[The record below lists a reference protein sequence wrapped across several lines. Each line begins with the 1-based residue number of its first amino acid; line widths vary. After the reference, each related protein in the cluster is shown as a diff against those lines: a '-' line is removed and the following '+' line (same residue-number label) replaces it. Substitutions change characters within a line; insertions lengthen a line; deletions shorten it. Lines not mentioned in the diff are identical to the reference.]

1 MPRSSR
7 HKSSKHSSR
16 EYSDSEKDSSLK
28 EKKAAK
34 EESVSNNS
42 SVRVSSEKRKLDL
55 KENKE
60 SLNGEYVEEYS
71 SSSSKRRKERGEE
84 SNDRWNGGKEERGE
98 KKGKEK
104 GGEEKLKSKRRDESV
119 EKKSEGRYRESSRKE
134 ERERERVREKEKK
147 GMEGR
152 SEVEE
157 YSREGKQITE
167 KTANDQLRSPESENQ
182 SDRRIRRKKD
192 DSADGDKHHDDIGDA
207 NGKRISSREDVKEEK
222 PKDVKH
228 KDDRY
233 RDKYHE
239 VMDKENRH
247 GDDKQRDERG
257 ARDYVNNRSEE
268 KHLRDE
274 KDASEARKKS
284 KPQDSDRDHDRER
297 ERDHDRN
304 RDRDREREH
313 DRDRDRDCDQD
324 HDWDWDRNRDQDR
337 ERDRDRDH
345 GRNLDYDGSHIDDCS
360 ARYKDSRG
368 RKRSPEDRDHY
379 NDAKSKGTKAPYPD
393 VEKKSLSSGRVES
406 DDRGRSQSRQAH
418 LDNNVGSNRQ
428 RTSPDTSSHGAVE
441 EHRHFK
447 AEDLKYRDAVTK
459 QRSKAISSREAADFS
474 ATPERASKHRSSDKP
489 IKMDDGHVGELS
501 IERSSSSRASPRGLV
516 DRSPSSSFEHRYAN
530 RTGVRRSLDIEES
543 ARRRSGSISARN
555 LPSAEDRLGR
565 DLPLEKPLADDST
578 PADSSFYNRTNQN
591 SSSLIPPS
599 IFRGGGGSPS
609 FMGSLEEDSRG
620 NTRYKRGG
628 DPSLGR
634 GQGNAWRGTP
644 NWSSP
649 MPNGYMP
656 FQHGPAHGGFQAMM
670 PHFPSPPLFS
680 ARPSMEINHS
690 GIPYH
695 IPDAD
700 RFSGHLRPLGWHNMM
715 DGSGPSPMHGW
726 DGNNGV
732 FRDETH
738 AFGQEWDQNRH
749 QLNGQGWET
758 GTDMWKAQNG
768 DLNMD
773 LSATSVKENFP
784 MQAPLE
790 NVLAGQAGHLLQNE
804 NIHQMV
810 QAENVETKLAVA
822 SAKEPSKFM
831 SKTTHEK
838 MPDPSRTQS
847 SDDSFHFARAYL
859 SKLDISTEL
868 ASPEL
873 YSQCTS
879 LLSME
884 QSANADE
891 DIVMLVNL
899 KDGAR
904 AVPKSSDSI
913 FSLSLLPA
921 VKDSVFQRAI
931 EYYKKQRIGLSGL
944 PIVNGGKIDAIS
956 TSKVKDEPIIDVHK
970 AEELVLNQNEEM
982 PDVPVLSLDQ
992 KKVEE
997 VAIADTREIS
1007 EELVSAPSLK
1017 EHAHACT
1024 SSQELPD
1031 QALDQQDCV
1040 EKPAEMYSGNKI
1052 DEVPSEP
1059 VNSGVV
1065 GSLPDPDYAPEAATI
1080 SPTEGLDDNSLQCAE
1095 EGQGSG
1101 DTMCGPLFF
1110 SDDSPKASGALM
1122 PGSNESES
1130 VILSRIHH
1138 SPESTR

>member
-16 EYSDSEKDSSLK
+16 EYSDSEKDSNLK

-42 SVRVSSEKRKLDL
+42 SVRVSSEKRKFDL

-60 SLNGEYVEEYS
+60 TLNGEYVEEYS
-71 SSSSKRRKERGEE
+71 SSSKRRKERTEE
-84 SNDRWNGGKEERGE
+84 SNDRWNGGQEEKGE

-104 GGEEKLKSKRRDESV
+104 GGEEKLKSKRRDGSV
-119 EKKSEGRYRESSRKE
+119 EKKGEGRHRESSRKE
-134 ERERERVREKEKK
+134 DRERVREREKK
-147 GMEGR
+147 GMEG

-157 YSREGKQITE
+157 YSRGGKKVTE
-167 KTANDQLRSPESENQ
+167 KTANDQLQSPESENR
-182 SDRRIRRKKD
+182 SDRRIRRKRD
-192 DSADGDKHHDDIGDA
+192 DSADGDKHRDDIGDA
-207 NGKRISSREDVKEEK
+207 NGKRLSSREDVKEEK
-222 PKDVKH
+222 PKDEKH
-228 KDDRY
+228 KDGRY
-233 RDKYHE
+233 RDKYRE
-239 VMDKENRH
+239 VMERENRY

-268 KHLRDE
+268 KHQ
-274 KDASEARKKS
+274 KDGKDTSEARKKS
-284 KPQDSDRDHDRER
+284 KPQDRDH
-297 ERDHDRN
+297 
-304 RDRDREREH
+304 DREREH
-313 DRDRDRDCDQD
+313 DRDRDRDRERDRDMDRDCDQD
-324 HDWDWDRNRDQDR
+324 RDWGRNQDQDR
-337 ERDRDRDH
+337 ERDRDC
-345 GRNLDYDGSHIDDCS
+345 NLDYDGSHIDDHS
-360 ARYKDSRG
+360 ARYKDNRG
-368 RKRSPEDRDHY
+368 RKRSPEDRDDY
-379 NDAKSKGTKAPYPD
+379 NDDKSKGTKAPYPD
-393 VEKKSLSSGRVES
+393 VERKSLSSGRVGS
-406 DDRGRSQSRQAH
+406 DERGRSQSRQARP
-418 LDNNVGSNRQ
+418 DNNVSSNKR
-428 RTSPDTSSHGAVE
+428 RISPDTSPHESVE
-441 EHRHFK
+441 EYRHFK
-447 AEDLKYRDAVTK
+447 AEDLKYRDAVAE
-459 QRSKAISSREAADFS
+459 QRSKAISSREASDFS
-474 ATPERASKHRSSDKP
+474 ASLERTSKYRSSDKS
-489 IKMDDGHVGELS
+489 IKMDDGHVSELS

-516 DRSPSSSFEHRYAN
+516 DKSPSSSLERRFAN

-543 ARRRSGSISARN
+543 ARRRSGSISARD
-555 LPSAEDRLGR
+555 LPSAKERLGR
-565 DLPLEKPLADDST
+565 DLPLEKPLADESS

-591 SSSLIPPS
+591 NSSLIPPS

-609 FMGSLEEDSRG
+609 FMGSVEEDNRC

-715 DGSGPSPMHGW
+715 DGSGPHMHGW

-749 QLNGQGWET
+749 QMNGKGWET
-758 GTDMWKAQNG
+758 NTDAWKTQNG
-768 DLNMD
+768 DMNMN
-773 LSATSVKENFP
+773 LLATSVKEDFP
-784 MQAPLE
+784 LQAPLE
-790 NVLAGQAGHLLQNE
+790 NVLAEQAGHLMQNE
-804 NIHQMV
+804 NIKLSV
-810 QAENVETKLAVA
+810 QAENVETKLTVA
-822 SAKEPSKFM
+822 SAKEPSKSM

-838 MPDPSRTQS
+838 PDPSRARS
-847 SDDSFHFARAYL
+847 RDDSFQFARAYL
-859 SKLDISTEL
+859 SMLDISTEL
-868 ASPEL
+868 SSPEL
-873 YSQCTS
+873 YSQCMS

-904 AVPKSSDSI
+904 AVPKISDSI
-913 FSLSLLPA
+913 FSLSVLPA
-921 VKDSVFQRAI
+921 AKDAVFQRAM
-931 EYYKKQRIGLSGL
+931 EYYKKQRVGLSGL

-956 TSKVKDEPIIDVHK
+956 TSKMKDEPIKDVHK

-982 PDVPVLSLDQ
+982 PDVPVLSIDQ
-992 KKVEE
+992 KKAEE
-997 VAIADTREIS
+997 VADIHEIS
-1007 EELVSAPSLK
+1007 EELVSTPVQK

-1024 SSQELPD
+1024 SSQELSD
-1031 QALDQQDCV
+1031 QALGQQDSV
-1040 EKPAEMYSGNKI
+1040 EKSVEIYSGNKI
-1052 DEVPSEP
+1052 DEVPSKP
-1059 VNSGVV
+1059 DNSSVV
-1065 GSLPDPDYAPEAATI
+1065 GNLPSPENAPEAEAI
-1080 SPTEGLDDNSLQCAE
+1080 SLAKGLDDNSLQCAG
-1095 EGQGSG
+1095 EGKGSG
-1101 DTMCGPLFF
+1101 GTMCVPLFF

-1138 SPESTR
+1138 SPESTH

>member
-1 MPRSSR
+1 M
-7 HKSSKHSSR
+7 
-16 EYSDSEKDSSLK
+16 
-28 EKKAAK
+28 
-34 EESVSNNS
+34 
-42 SVRVSSEKRKLDL
+42 
-55 KENKE
+55 
-60 SLNGEYVEEYS
+60 
-71 SSSSKRRKERGEE
+71 
-84 SNDRWNGGKEERGE
+84 
-98 KKGKEK
+98 
-104 GGEEKLKSKRRDESV
+104 
-119 EKKSEGRYRESSRKE
+119 
-134 ERERERVREKEKK
+134 
-147 GMEGR
+147 
-152 SEVEE
+152 
-157 YSREGKQITE
+157 
-167 KTANDQLRSPESENQ
+167 
-182 SDRRIRRKKD
+182 
-192 DSADGDKHHDDIGDA
+192 
-207 NGKRISSREDVKEEK
+207 
-222 PKDVKH
+222 
-228 KDDRY
+228 
-233 RDKYHE
+233 
-239 VMDKENRH
+239 
-247 GDDKQRDERG
+247 
-257 ARDYVNNRSEE
+257 
-268 KHLRDE
+268 
-274 KDASEARKKS
+274 
-284 KPQDSDRDHDRER
+284 
-297 ERDHDRN
+297 
-304 RDRDREREH
+304 
-313 DRDRDRDCDQD
+313 
-324 HDWDWDRNRDQDR
+324 
-337 ERDRDRDH
+337 
-345 GRNLDYDGSHIDDCS
+345 
-360 ARYKDSRG
+360 
-368 RKRSPEDRDHY
+368 
-379 NDAKSKGTKAPYPD
+379 
-393 VEKKSLSSGRVES
+393 
-406 DDRGRSQSRQAH
+406 
-418 LDNNVGSNRQ
+418 
-428 RTSPDTSSHGAVE
+428 
-441 EHRHFK
+441 
-447 AEDLKYRDAVTK
+447 TK

-474 ATPERASKHRSSDKP
+474 ATSERASKHRSSDKP

-516 DRSPSSSFEHRYAN
+516 DRSPSSSLEHRYAN

-773 LSATSVKENFP
+773 LPATSVKEDFP
-784 MQAPLE
+784 VQAPLE

-873 YSQCTS
+873 YSQCMS

-891 DIVMLVNL
+891 DIIMLVNL
-899 KDGAR
+899 KVDSPSVMHPHICVS
-904 AVPKSSDSI
+904 VPY
-913 FSLSLLPA
+913 
-921 VKDSVFQRAI
+921 SVFNVLYAI
-931 EYYKKQRIGLSGL
+931 
-944 PIVNGGKIDAIS
+944 
-956 TSKVKDEPIIDVHK
+956 
-970 AEELVLNQNEEM
+970 
-982 PDVPVLSLDQ
+982 
-992 KKVEE
+992 
-997 VAIADTREIS
+997 
-1007 EELVSAPSLK
+1007 
-1017 EHAHACT
+1017 
-1024 SSQELPD
+1024 
-1031 QALDQQDCV
+1031 
-1040 EKPAEMYSGNKI
+1040 
-1052 DEVPSEP
+1052 
-1059 VNSGVV
+1059 
-1065 GSLPDPDYAPEAATI
+1065 
-1080 SPTEGLDDNSLQCAE
+1080 
-1095 EGQGSG
+1095 
-1101 DTMCGPLFF
+1101 
-1110 SDDSPKASGALM
+1110 LM
-1122 PGSNESES
+1122 
-1130 VILSRIHH
+1130 
-1138 SPESTR
+1138 

>member
-16 EYSDSEKDSSLK
+16 EYSDSEKDSNLK

-60 SLNGEYVEEYS
+60 TLNGENVEEYS
-71 SSSSKRRKERGEE
+71 SSSSKRRKERTEE
-84 SNDRWNGGKEERGE
+84 SNDRWNGGQEEKGE

-104 GGEEKLKSKRRDESV
+104 GGEEKLKSKRRDDSV
-119 EKKSEGRYRESSRKE
+119 EKKSEGRHRESSRKE
-134 ERERERVREKEKK
+134 DRERVREKEKK
-147 GMEGR
+147 GVEGR

-157 YSREGKQITE
+157 YSRGGKKVTE
-167 KTANDQLRSPESENQ
+167 KTANDQLQSPESENR
-182 SDRRIRRKKD
+182 SDRRIRRKRD
-192 DSADGDKHHDDIGDA
+192 DSADGDKHRDDIGDT
-207 NGKRISSREDVKEEK
+207 NGKRLSSREDVKEEK
-222 PKDVKH
+222 PKDEKH
-228 KDDRY
+228 KDGRY

-239 VMDKENRH
+239 VMERENRH

-268 KHLRDE
+268 KHQRVE
-274 KDASEARKKS
+274 KDVSEARKKS
-284 KPQDSDRDHDRER
+284 KPQDKDNDRER

-313 DRDRDRDCDQD
+313 DRDLDHDCDQD
-324 HDWDWDRNRDQDR
+324 RDWDWDRNQDQDR
-337 ERDRDRDH
+337 ERDRERDH
-345 GRNLDYDGSHIDDCS
+345 DCNLDYDGSHIDDRS

-368 RKRSPEDRDHY
+368 RKRSPEDRDDY

-393 VEKKSLSSGRVES
+393 VERKSLSSGRVES
-406 DDRGRSQSRQAH
+406 DERGRSQSRQAH
-418 LDNNVGSNRQ
+418 LDNNVSSNR
-428 RTSPDTSSHGAVE
+428 RRISPDTSPHGSVE
-441 EHRHFK
+441 EYRHFK
-447 AEDLKYRDAVTK
+447 AEDLKYRDAVAE

-474 ATPERASKHRSSDKP
+474 ASLERTSKYRSSDKS

-501 IERSSSSRASPRGLV
+501 IERSSNSRASPRGLV
-516 DRSPSSSFEHRYAN
+516 DKSPSSSLERRFAN

-543 ARRRSGSISARN
+543 ARRRSGSISARD

-565 DLPLEKPLADDST
+565 DLAFEKPLADEST
-578 PADSSFYNRTNQN
+578 PADSSFYNRTSQN
-591 SSSLIPPS
+591 NPSLIPPS

-609 FMGSLEEDSRG
+609 FMSSLEEDNRC
-620 NTRYKRGG
+620 NTRYKRSGEPG
-628 DPSLGR
+628 LGR
-634 GQGNAWRGTP
+634 GQGNSWRGTP

-656 FQHGPAHGGFQAMM
+656 FQHGPPHGGFQAMM

-715 DGSGPSPMHGW
+715 DGSGPHMHGW

-749 QLNGQGWET
+749 QMDGQGWET
-758 GTDMWKAQNG
+758 GTDAWKTQNG
-768 DLNMD
+768 DMNMN
-773 LSATSVKENFP
+773 LPATSMKEDFP

-804 NIHQMV
+804 NIQLSV
-810 QAENVETKLAVA
+810 QAENVETKLPVA
-822 SAKEPSKFM
+822 SVKEPLKSM

-838 MPDPSRTQS
+838 PDPSRTRS
-847 SDDSFHFARAYL
+847 NDDSFQFAHAYL

-873 YSQCTS
+873 YSQCMS

-904 AVPKSSDSI
+904 AVPKISDSI
-913 FSLSLLPA
+913 FSLSVLPA
-921 VKDSVFQRAI
+921 AKDAAFQRAM
-931 EYYKKQRIGLSGL
+931 EYYKKQRVGLSGL

-956 TSKVKDEPIIDVHK
+956 TSKMKDEPIKDVRK

-982 PDVPVLSLDQ
+982 LDVPVLSIDQ
-992 KKVEE
+992 KKAEE
-997 VAIADTREIS
+997 VADIHEIS
-1007 EELVSAPSLK
+1007 EELVSTPGPK

-1031 QALDQQDCV
+1031 QAPSQLDSV
-1040 EKPAEMYSGNKI
+1040 EKSVEIYSGNKI

-1059 VNSGVV
+1059 DNSGVV
-1065 GSLPDPDYAPEAATI
+1065 GNLPSPERAPEAAAI
-1080 SPTEGLDDNSLQCAE
+1080 SPAKGLDGNSLQCAG
-1095 EGQGSG
+1095 EGKGSG
-1101 DTMCGPLFF
+1101 GTMCGPLFF

-1138 SPESTR
+1138 SPESTH